1 MKHIRDVSETEMEI
15 MEYLW
20 EQGDAVLTVDLL
32 AYFNKERNKGWKLQT
47 ISTFLSRM
55 SDKGLL
61 KSVIRGRGTAHQP
74 VYTRKEYDQY
84 KAKSILDTMYAGSL
98 KNFFVALY
106 GDKKLSKE
114 DIAELKQWLS
124 ESR

>member
-1 MKHIRDVSETEMEI
+1 MKLMKDVSDTEMEI

-20 EQGDAVLTVDLL
+20 EKGEAVLTVDLL
-32 AYFNKERNKGWKLQT
+32 TYFNQERGKGWKLQT

-61 KSVIRGRGTAHQP
+61 TSVIRGRGTAHQP
-74 VYTRKEYDQY
+74 VYTREEYNSY
-84 KAKSILDTMYAGSL
+84 KAKSILENMYAGSL

-106 GDKKLSKE
+106 GDKKLPKE

-124 ESR
+124 ER